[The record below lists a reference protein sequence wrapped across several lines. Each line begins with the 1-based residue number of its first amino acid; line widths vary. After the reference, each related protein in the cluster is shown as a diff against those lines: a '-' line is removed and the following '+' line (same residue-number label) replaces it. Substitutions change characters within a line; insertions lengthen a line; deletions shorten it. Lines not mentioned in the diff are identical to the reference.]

1 MKIAV
6 LVSGANGQLGK
17 ALQSISSSY
26 PELSIDFLD
35 RNQLDLSE
43 LNPLNIPE
51 ILNKTVY
58 DYYIHAA
65 AYTSVDQAE
74 KEVKLCFQIN
84 QLAVKHLVTYFSS
97 KKTKFIY
104 ISSDYVYHSL
114 QNTPFIETDLPQ
126 PKGIYARSKLAG
138 EEAVKK
144 NTLDYLIFRT
154 SWVYGEHGKNFIRTM
169 DRLGQEKDQIQV
181 VFDQIG
187 SPTWVYD
194 LANMLLTIINEGKAK
209 DITGTFNYSNE
220 GITSWYDIARAIM
233 QERGYSTKINPVRTS
248 SFPLPAQRPPF
259 SAMDKSHFKEIFG
272 LEIPHWLESLQKCL
286 HRLP

>member
-1 MKIAV
+1 
-6 LVSGANGQLGK
+6 
-17 ALQSISSSY
+17 
-26 PELSIDFLD
+26 
-35 RNQLDLSE
+35 
-43 LNPLNIPE
+43 
-51 ILNKTVY
+51 
-58 DYYIHAA
+58 
-65 AYTSVDQAE
+65 
-74 KEVKLCFQIN
+74 
-84 QLAVKHLVTYFSS
+84 VKHLVTYFSS

-104 ISSDYVYHSL
+104 ISSDYVYHSK

-144 NTLDYLIFRT
+144 NTIDYLIFRT